1 MCEICKDKK
10 DLVTSNADANRQVA
24 IDLAKKLKL
33 EPAFAKDIRIL
44 LNTIITDYEVF
55 YGVTGQVPSMQPYQD
70 DLTGILKNHYRKTSK
85 QFKNNIT
92 GNLDKTEEVKNL
104 ENAVSVAM
112 ANYINQHSTEQ
123 AQFINRTTQNEITD
137 ITRKTIV
144 NASIEGE
151 QLSNSEVATKVKL
164 DYKKQ
169 IPARADTIAMTE
181 VNNVSETSKQTEASM
196 VYVSGLVVAGTAVAG
211 LMQKT
216 WHTVLDSKT
225 RTSHA
230 RADGQTV
237 DTNQPF
243 FVGGEPLRYP
253 SDSRGSVGNTINCR
267 CSVTYGLRK

>member
-24 IDLAKKLKL
+24 TDLAKKLKL
-33 EPAFAKDIRIL
+33 EPAFAKDIRRL
-44 LNTIITDYEVF
+44 LNTVITDYEVF
-55 YGVTGQVPSMQPYQD
+55 YSTTGQVPNLQPYRE
-70 DLTGILKNHYRKTSK
+70 DLTAILRNHYRKTNK
-85 QFKNNIT
+85 KFKNNIT
-92 GNLDKTEEVKNL
+92 GSLEQTEEVKNL

-123 AQFINRTTQNEITD
+123 AQFINRTTQNDITD
-137 ITRKTIV
+137 ITRRTIV

-151 QLSNSEVATKVKL
+151 QLSNSEVATQVKR

-181 VNNVSETSKQTEASM
+181 VNNVSETSKQTEASI
-196 VYVSGLVVAGTAVAG
+196 VGTSALVVAGTTVAG
-211 LMQKT
+211 LMQKV
-216 WHTVLDSKT
+216 WHTILDSKT

-237 DTNQPF
+237 DINQPF

-253 SDSRGSVGNTINCR
+253 SDSRGSAGNTINCR
-267 CSVTYGLRK
+267 CSVTYGLRQ